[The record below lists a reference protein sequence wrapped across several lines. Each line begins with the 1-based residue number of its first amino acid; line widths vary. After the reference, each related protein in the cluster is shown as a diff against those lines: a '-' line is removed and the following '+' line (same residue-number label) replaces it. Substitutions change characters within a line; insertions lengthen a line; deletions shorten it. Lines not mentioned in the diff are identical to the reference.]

1 MYPNLKSTI
10 ENILPRVDG
19 ISDSRK
25 EKLKKLVDFVLV
37 RAQKNQPINMTFI
50 CTHNSR
56 RSHYSQ
62 VWAQVAA
69 AYYDIPLVFSYS
81 GGTEVTGVYKEVIAT
96 LERQGFEVFQ
106 KDVLSGNHIYLI
118 RFCPIAHPI
127 IGFSKKYDDVFNP
140 ANDFAAVMTCT
151 SADENCPFIPNA
163 TARISLP
170 FEDPKVSDGTP
181 QQAEVY
187 QERSEQ
193 IASELFYVFQEVKKG
208 LA

>member
-1 MYPNLKSTI
+1 MYPELKNSI
-10 ENILPRVDG
+10 EKILPRIEE
-19 ISDSRK
+19 ISEERK
-25 EKLKKLVDFVLV
+25 SKLGLLSDFVVQKVKVNKPVSLV
-37 RAQKNQPINMTFI
+37 FI

-62 VWAQVAA
+62 IWAQVAA

-81 GGTEVTGVYKEVIAT
+81 GGTEVTGVFPEVIST
-96 LERQGFEVFQ
+96 IERQGFEVQ
-106 KDVLSGNHIYLI
+106 KKDVLSGNHIYLI
-118 RFCPIAHPI
+118 RFCPVMHPI
-127 IGFSKKYDDVFNP
+127 IGFSKVYDDVFNP

-181 QQAEVY
+181 QQSKVY
-187 QERSEQ
+187 LERSEQ
-193 IASELFYVFQEVKKG
+193 IASEMFFVFQQVQKQ